1 MKRNIFIFVGK
12 RAQLTSTDSVLAAPA
27 VTCFPKVA
35 VSPKFLLSSKDH
47 QIRQGFPGVRG
58 NP

>member
-1 MKRNIFIFVGK
+1 MGK
-12 RAQLTSTDSVLAAPA
+12 RAQLTSTDSAPAAPT
-27 VTCFPKVA
+27 VTWFPKVA
-35 VSPKFLLSSKDH
+35 VSPKFLLSSEDH